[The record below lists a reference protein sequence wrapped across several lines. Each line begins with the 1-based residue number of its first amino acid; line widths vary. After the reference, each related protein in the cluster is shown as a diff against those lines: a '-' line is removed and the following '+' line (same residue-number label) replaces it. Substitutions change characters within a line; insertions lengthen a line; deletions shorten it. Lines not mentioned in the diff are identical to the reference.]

1 MKRDFVD
8 CCCYTIKPGI
18 KHFQNAL
25 GSHKLTKQIEHS
37 IAGGKKKKS
46 KLNAQILCLF
56 FRLLHS
62 LSKAKVYQ
70 EEQEKKVKGKSTF
83 SSFLIVAG
91 ILIT

>member
-70 EEQEKKVKGKSTF
+70 EEEEKKSEGKKY
-83 SSFLIVAG
+83 I
-91 ILIT
+91 